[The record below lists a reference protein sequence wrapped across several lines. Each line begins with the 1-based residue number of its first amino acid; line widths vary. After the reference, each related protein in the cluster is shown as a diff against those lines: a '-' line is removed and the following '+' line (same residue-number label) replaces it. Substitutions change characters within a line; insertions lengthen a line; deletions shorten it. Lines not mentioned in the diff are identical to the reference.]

1 MKIFQKKK
9 DGYQPQSKLEKRIA
23 SISTPELVGWAEN
36 SLFVIGRDLTGWL
49 RSKDA
54 LQLEEAA
61 MGAEALQAVVRELQ
75 RRSDN
80 DFR

>member
-1 MKIFQKKK
+1 
-9 DGYQPQSKLEKRIA
+9 
-23 SISTPELVGWAEN
+23 
-36 SLFVIGRDLTGWL
+36 LFVIGRDLTGWL

-80 DFR
+80 DFRG